1 MTTPLPEL
9 TRCRHC
15 GSIPKLSLHGAD
27 ASGPNAFVFCGNGE
41 CTFTGFRMPSAA
53 IASAAWESYHRRNIV
68 NNQKGKS

>member
-27 ASGPNAFVFCGNGE
+27 AFVFCGSGE

-53 IASAAWESYHRRNIV
+53 LAQAAWETYHRQNIV